1 MSEELSFTINLQQEH
16 DYCFQVKWDW
26 ASVPDVLLDSAPPLG
41 QATGPDAER
50 LLAAAVG
57 DCLSASLLFCM
68 HKFKQAPGKLRTQ
81 VTGTLA
87 RNDKGRLRVSGLDVA
102 IHLSDPV
109 GKIGHFDRCAQQFE
123 DFCTVTESI
132 RHGIPVKVHVL
143 DSDGKLVHE
152 G

>member
-1 MSEELSFTINLQQEH
+1 MSVEPSFTIDLQQEQ
-16 DYCFQVKWDW
+16 DYRFQVKWDLG
-26 ASVPDVLLDSAPPLG
+26 SVPDLVLDSAPPLG
-41 QATGPDAER
+41 RATGPDAER

-57 DCLSASLLFCM
+57 NCLTASLLFCM
-68 HKFKQAPGKLRTQ
+68 HKFRQAPGKMRTR

-87 RNDKGRLRVSGLDVA
+87 RNDKGRLRVGALDVS
-102 IHLSDPV
+102 IQLGDPV
-109 GKIGHFDRCAQQFE
+109 GEIGHFDRCSQQFE

-132 RHGIPVKVHVL
+132 RHGIPVKVRVL